1 MTRHETI
8 DPLTATAVLFP
19 TKRNAT
25 YAEQVREYEE
35 LYAQGRRDLTSWTV
49 SLPFFQTVNT
59 LSAYSLAF
67 AASTVVLTAIMV
79 GLGA

>member
-8 DPLTATAVLFP
+8 DPSTATAVIFP
-19 TKRNAT
+19 TKRDAT
-25 YAEQVREYEE
+25 YAEQVREYED

-49 SLPFFQTVNT
+49 SLPFFRTVNT
-59 LSAYSLAF
+59 ISAYSLAF
-67 AASTVVLTAIMV
+67 ASGTVVLTAIFV